1 MYFTYIKTWL
11 FICNHQQLGNLQ
23 KVKVKM
29 VWKKQNPEYGNKD
42 RFVLIYS
49 LPGKINGPKSII
61 PVTFS
66 SSYILY
72 KEST

>member
-1 MYFTYIKTWL
+1 
-11 FICNHQQLGNLQ
+11 
-23 KVKVKM
+23 M